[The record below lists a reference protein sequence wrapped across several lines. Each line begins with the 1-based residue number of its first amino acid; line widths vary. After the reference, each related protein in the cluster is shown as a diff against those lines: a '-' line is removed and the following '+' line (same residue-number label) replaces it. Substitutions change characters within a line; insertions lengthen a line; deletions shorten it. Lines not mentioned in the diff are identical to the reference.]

1 MLYYILLYRR
11 ALGLITPMFNVDG
24 RIHLAEA
31 ERFINEV
38 IQVGRKLVIPFRL
51 YTSNPP
57 PAAYTA
63 FCNEYTKDGRV
74 GACNINK
81 VATVYLIPPGIK
93 TSLTFLKDFEIAHD
107 VGRALYGIIVSKETG
122 PVEITSGQVEPFD
135 LEAPLE
141 PTAEKA
147 KAASSSSSS
156 AASPRLNLVSV
167 QAAVSSTSA
176 TIPVTVPQPVPITQ
190 THQPPPP
197 PVFKVPASLPPL
209 SPKVAPP
216 VPSAPIS
223 VPTTAPPAPP
233 VQTSPVAPPVVAPA
247 PAPGPN
253 VDIMKKTAEFCVNK
267 GPATIDNMRS
277 RPDARARVPFLFEGN
292 EGYERFMNHIASLTK
307 PNEPLPFPGFPPL

>member
-1 MLYYILLYRR
+1 
-11 ALGLITPMFNVDG
+11 MFNVDG

-63 FCNEYTKDGRV
+63 FCNEYTKDRRV

-122 PVEITSGQVEPFD
+122 PVEITSGPVEPFD
-135 LEAPLE
+135 LETPLE
-141 PTAEKA
+141 PTAEKAMA

-156 AASPRLNLVSV
+156 AVSPRLNLVSV
-167 QAAVSSTSA
+167 QATVSSTS
-176 TIPVTVPQPVPITQ
+176 TSLPVPAPASQPATSAQ
-190 THQPPPP
+190 TAPPPP
-197 PVFKVPASLPPL
+197 PVFKMPAPLPPP

-216 VPSAPIS
+216 LPSAPIS
-223 VPTTAPPAPP
+223 VPITAPPTPTPLIAPP
-233 VQTSPVAPPVVAPA
+233 PVGPPT

-267 GPATIDNMRS
+267 GPATLDNMRS

-307 PNEPLPFPGFPPL
+307 PNEPLPYPGFPPL

>member
-167 QAAVSSTSA
+167 QAAMSSTSA
-176 TIPVTVPQPVPITQ
+176 SIPVTVPQPATIAQ
-190 THQPPPP
+190 TPPPPPP
-197 PVFKVPASLPPL
+197 PVFKVPAPLPPPP
-209 SPKVAPP
+209 SPKITSSVPFAPT
-216 VPSAPIS
+216 S
-223 VPTTAPPAPP
+223 VPTTAPPAP
-233 VQTSPVAPPVVAPA
+233 APPVASQAVAPA
-247 PAPGPN
+247 AGPN

-267 GPATIDNMRS
+267 GPATLDNMRS
-277 RPDARARVPFLFEGN
+277 RPDASARVPFLFEGN